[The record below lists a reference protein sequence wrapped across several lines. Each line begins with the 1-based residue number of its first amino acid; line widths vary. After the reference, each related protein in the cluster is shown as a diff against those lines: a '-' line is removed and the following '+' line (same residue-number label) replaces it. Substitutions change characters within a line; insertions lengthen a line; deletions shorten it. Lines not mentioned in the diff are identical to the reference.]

1 MESEAGGRACD
12 MERARREKKAKVD
25 VAALS
30 ALSNA
35 KRGVVNRA
43 DQVKVRSGR
52 VPRLARA
59 RGAPPRGPQHARGC
73 AGLRGSRVG

>member
-1 MESEAGGRACD
+1 

-52 VPRLARA
+52 VPRPARA
-59 RGAPPRGPQHARGC
+59 RGAPPRPAPAARGR

>member
-1 MESEAGGRACD
+1 

-43 DQVKVRSGR
+43 DQVKVRSGGCLGLP
-52 VPRLARA
+52 VPAAPRPAR
-59 RGAPPRGPQHARGC
+59 PQHARGC
-73 AGLRGSRVG
+73 AGLRDSRVG